1 MKEHELKT
9 LPVYFD
15 AVKDGLK
22 PFEVR
27 KNDRGFQTGD
37 TLILRKWG
45 PLPGHSSPSRY
56 FDDKPIRCV
65 VTWILQG
72 GQFGIEPGYCVMGI
86 KQVQP

>member
-45 PLPGHSSPSRY
+45 PLPGHDYTAR
-56 FDDKPIRCV
+56 
-65 VTWILQG
+65 QG
-72 GQFGIEPGYCVMGI
+72 REVRLVQVPRNQLLDTAI
-86 KQVQP
+86 KALL